1 MLVRRHDR
9 GDTIVEV
16 LFAVAVFA
24 LVVVG
29 ALSLMSQGSATSQ
42 RALEITLVRQQ
53 MDAQAETLRFLHDSY
68 VSVYQSGISFDTSDG
83 QTSPAEEWNKMMTF
97 VRVSGA
103 EAASTYGTCP
113 VYDPASPSAY
123 ETPPGSFILN
133 PRSGRVVLPTQFPD
147 AMQAAEAWAQV
158 TYDDDD
164 VATSYGIWIEAVSSG
179 VSPDPNQLT
188 GYVDFHIRSCWDS
201 IGLQVPMHLGTIV
214 RLYEPRG

>member
-1 MLVRRHDR
+1 MLRRRHDR

-68 VSVYQSGISFDTSDG
+68 VSVYQSGITYDTTDG
-83 QTSPAEEWNKMMTF
+83 ASSPAEEWHKMMTY
-97 VRVSGA
+97 VR
-103 EAASTYGTCP
+103 STGENTATTFGYCP
-113 VYDPASPSAY
+113 VYDPDSPSSYAI
-123 ETPPGSFILN
+123 PQGSFLLN
-133 PRSGRVVLPTQFPD
+133 SRTARVVTPVQFPD
-147 AMQAAEAWAQV
+147 AMKSAETWSQV
-158 TYDDDD
+158 TYDDSDQ
-164 VATSYGIWIEAVSSG
+164 ATGYGLWIEAVRSE

-201 IGLQVPMHLGTIV
+201 IGLQTPMHLGTIV